1 MVGQNGEAAISARQ
15 PAGDRG
21 GLMKARLGW
30 TVLTLTLLGSAQGW
44 SADLRVMSGGAPQDV
59 LAVLTPEFERQT
71 GHKVTYTFAV
81 VTALQQRLARGEK
94 TDVALMPVPVI
105 DNLVQAGTL
114 QAENRATLGVLGIS
128 VIVRQGAAKPDI
140 STPERLRQAL
150 LEPRSVVHATPS
162 ATPSGAHMARMLEQ
176 LGSAEEMLSK
186 VIHRPALDGGAELVA
201 RGEAELGLYPT
212 SEVVHVPGLAIVGPL
227 PPALQLRIVY
237 GAAIAKD
244 SAAPEVAAAFV
255 NFLSDPAHRKDWT
268 QAGFEPPG
276 R

>member
-1 MVGQNGEAAISARQ
+1 
-15 PAGDRG
+15 
-21 GLMKARLGW
+21 MKARLGW

-114 QAENRATLGVLGIS
+114 QAENRATLGVLGVS

-140 STPERLRQAL
+140 STPDRLRQAL
-150 LEPRSVVHATPS
+150 LEARSVVHATPS

-176 LGSAEEMLSK
+176 LGIAEEMLSK

>member
-30 TVLTLTLLGSAQGW
+30 TALTLTLLGSAQGW
-44 SADLRVMSGGAPQDV
+44 SADLRVMSGGACQDV

-71 GHKVTYTFAV
+71 GHTVTYTFAV

-114 QAENRATLGVLGIS
+114 QAENRATLGVLGVS

-140 STPERLRQAL
+140 STPDRLRQAL
-150 LEPRSVVHATPS
+150 LEARSVVHATPS
-162 ATPSGAHMARMLEQ
+162 ATPSGAHMARVLEQ
-176 LGSAEEMLSK
+176 LGIAEEMQSK
-186 VIHRPALDGGAELVA
+186 VVHRPALDGGADLVA

-237 GAAIAKD
+237 GAAIATD
-244 SAAPEVAAAFV
+244 SAAPEAAAAFV
-255 NFLSDPAHRKDWT
+255 NFLSDPAHLKDWT

-276 R
+276 H